1 MQRQYG
7 LRGRVPRGEL
17 KQLNWQETEDVDG
30 RSLGSDGEIN
40 PRARFPPRVRR
51 AGAAPL
57 AVAIRRS
64 KMALKFGTVPDHL
77 PEEGDPEREP
87 QDVGDLLKGH
97 EPEEESEEEPEQDE
111 VMAEAHTSGGEDK
124 NSDGETSDESEE
136 GDDEEGSETES
147 KPASPSS
154 KPVGKGYTMKD
165 FQDNIRDLLELRK
178 TDKIAHEA
186 TVHDLEAQQLEVSRM
201 KEALEKKEQELA
213 RKLDEQ
219 GRDSAAAQKLFKS
232 YGEGTSGDARQAEKK
247 RKAALDMIKLVNKP
261 SFFDGRNLVMRD
273 WVIEMDN
280 YLEAVCWDP
289 RQTLGVATQFL
300 KKDAMKWWDLKKKQL
315 HAQGKVLPSTW
326 EGFKVLLAARWDNKN
341 PELMA
346 RNKLEKLQQGNIAV
360 HDYLKTFEACY
371 AHIPEYLEADK
382 IHKFLY
388 GLNPICRNR
397 FQVNPTTH
405 KRLDNFDALVA
416 YITNYVADDVS
427 TERFAKDMDG
437 YKQRHLKRPSNP
449 KPSTPKLSG
458 VKRTQ
463 LQREGGGGSGG
474 RGQPRVRFGNPNNV
488 KTYTNGNEQEY
499 TRNDHLKSWL
509 VKEGRCWCC
518 YAKTDAKGGHSGATC
533 RSQPRTDLPANYTP
547 PQTQ

>member
-1 MQRQYG
+1 
-7 LRGRVPRGEL
+7 
-17 KQLNWQETEDVDG
+17 
-30 RSLGSDGEIN
+30 
-40 PRARFPPRVRR
+40 
-51 AGAAPL
+51 
-57 AVAIRRS
+57 
-64 KMALKFGTVPDHL
+64 
-77 PEEGDPEREP
+77 
-87 QDVGDLLKGH
+87 
-97 EPEEESEEEPEQDE
+97 
-111 VMAEAHTSGGEDK
+111 
-124 NSDGETSDESEE
+124 
-136 GDDEEGSETES
+136 
-147 KPASPSS
+147 
-154 KPVGKGYTMKD
+154 
-165 FQDNIRDLLELRK
+165 
-178 TDKIAHEA
+178 
-186 TVHDLEAQQLEVSRM
+186 
-201 KEALEKKEQELA
+201 
-213 RKLDEQ
+213 
-219 GRDSAAAQKLFKS
+219 
-232 YGEGTSGDARQAEKK
+232 
-247 RKAALDMIKLVNKP
+247 
-261 SFFDGRNLVMRD
+261 
-273 WVIEMDN
+273 
-280 YLEAVCWDP
+280 
-289 RQTLGVATQFL
+289 
-300 KKDAMKWWDLKKKQL
+300 
-315 HAQGKVLPSTW
+315 
-326 EGFKVLLAARWDNKN
+326 
-341 PELMA
+341 MA

-405 KRLDNFDALVA
+405 KRWDNFDALVA